1 MSEAA
6 RKLVY
11 SGKVIGKAMSVMSIM
26 QELHYSVEKAMALLH
41 IPESDWADYIEII
54 DYIKNN
60 PEEFE

>member
-1 MSEAA
+1 M
-6 RKLVY
+6 LT
-11 SGKVIGKAMSVMSIM
+11 GKSQNNEPCKANQI
-26 QELHYSVEKAMALLH
+26 LHSVENAMALLH